1 MLTKVKKSCL
11 LAAVVMLLLTI
22 PLPVRADEESKYNFA
37 SAQGGKGIAVMPGSE
52 GKGVIYFYNIDGNRI
67 THITLEVSQV
77 PEDWDVEID
86 PPMHDMQ
93 VEVSGR
99 VVTVTENLYV
109 EPSEALTEEP
119 TEVPEGMVSI
129 TVPTRGYVLAKAV
142 YIIVRVPEDEEIG
155 TTGDIIVSAEAFW
168 LGQTGAAAVKQARD
182 FEFFVEVISGE
193 KEYTETI
200 IGEIE
205 KPEPEKQEPE
215 KPRITQPAKTEP
227 GEGAKPEEAPPTSPL
242 PRESI
247 PLTDSLVRWLPAII
261 AGAVVILGAIVI
273 PLLIRRRR

>member
-1 MLTKVKKSCL
+1 MLTKMKKSCL

-182 FEFFVEVISGE
+182 FEFSVEVISGE
-193 KEYTETI
+193 EEFTETI

-205 KPEPEKQEPE
+205 KPEPEK
-215 KPRITQPAKTEP
+215 PRITQPAKTES
-227 GEGAKPEEAPPTSPL
+227 GEGAKPEEALPSPPP
-242 PRESI
+242 PGESI
-247 PLTDSLVRWLPAII
+247 PLTDSLMRWLPTVIAVLVVVLAAILIPIII
-261 AGAVVILGAIVI
+261 A
-273 PLLIRRRR
+273 RRRG

>member
-1 MLTKVKKSCL
+1 MLTKMKKSCL

-182 FEFFVEVISGE
+182 FEFSVEVISGE
-193 KEYTETI
+193 EEFTETI

-205 KPEPEKQEPE
+205 KPEPEK
-215 KPRITQPAKTEP
+215 PRITQPAKTES
-227 GEGAKPEEAPPTSPL
+227 GEGAKPEEALPSPPP
-242 PRESI
+242 PGESI
-247 PLTDSLVRWLPAII
+247 PLTDSLMRWLPTII
-261 AGAVVILGAIVI
+261 AGLVVVLAAILI
-273 PLLIRRRR
+273 PIIIARRRG

>member
-1 MLTKVKKSCL
+1 MKKSCL

-182 FEFFVEVISGE
+182 FEFSVEVISGE
-193 KEYTETI
+193 EEFTETI

-205 KPEPEKQEPE
+205 KPEPEK
-215 KPRITQPAKTEP
+215 PRITQPAKTES
-227 GEGAKPEEAPPTSPL
+227 GEGAKPEEALPSPPP
-242 PRESI
+242 PGESI
-247 PLTDSLVRWLPAII
+247 PLTDSLMRWLPTVIAVLVVVLAAILIPIII
-261 AGAVVILGAIVI
+261 A
-273 PLLIRRRR
+273 RRRG

>member
-1 MLTKVKKSCL
+1 LLTKMKKSCL

-182 FEFFVEVISGE
+182 FEFSVEVISGE
-193 KEYTETI
+193 EEFTETI

-205 KPEPEKQEPE
+205 KPEPEK
-215 KPRITQPAKTEP
+215 PRITQPAKTES
-227 GEGAKPEEAPPTSPL
+227 GEGAKPEEALPSPPP
-242 PRESI
+242 PGESI
-247 PLTDSLVRWLPAII
+247 PLTDSLMRWLPTVIAVLVVVLAAILIPIII
-261 AGAVVILGAIVI
+261 A
-273 PLLIRRRR
+273 RRRG